1 MKSKYEEK
9 IMLYIPLGINTRI
22 DYFTGFGKK
31 ELAEAMVGIVLG
43 ILLSILGFLITGQ
56 QLTIVII
63 NILFIGGSILATTK
77 GSTNQ
82 SVVDI
87 ISDSIKFSNEKKS
100 YPYRQIKEWE

>member
-31 ELAEAMVGIVLG
+31 ELAEAMAGIVLG

-63 NILFIGGSILATTK
+63 NIFFIGGSILATTK

-82 SVVDI
+82 SVIDI
-87 ISDSIKFSNEKKS
+87 ISDSIKFNNERKS